1 MKRFIFI
8 SALILNVLISC
19 ISPEIPLEGE
29 GNTITLSVSVAG
41 FQATGR
47 SSTRTTT
54 MTAEEK
60 AIHTLY
66 VIQFDGTDNS
76 SVVIKSGFA
85 ELKGDKY
92 ACDFQIMDKACTF
105 YFIANML
112 PRFTVA
118 TGTTLADFLKSKVPF
133 ICFEGVPVT
142 GLPMY
147 NISNINFSIQSPD
160 LSITLK
166 PLVAR
171 LALTYNADA
180 AGLNLT
186 GGQLPDCNLK
196 GYLASC
202 FGERPAGQSGSW
214 FPAGATDNAIN
225 FGSNANLSK
234 ILYVSENMAGE
245 GIVSGGWMYRTPSTA
260 PPGAM
265 YIQFDCPTNSGM
277 YYIRFYIGDQFKLK
291 DFNIRRGYT
300 YDVLL
305 SISNLDTND
314 PRVTQISTP

>member
-1 MKRFIFI
+1 MKRFIFTNV
-8 SALILNVLISC
+8 LMLNVLVSC

-29 GNTITLSVSVAG
+29 GNTITLSIGVED
-41 FQATGR
+41 FQATGYGF
-47 SSTRTTT
+47 TRA
-54 MTAEEK
+54 TALTPDEK
-60 AIHTLY
+60 KIHTLY
-66 VIQFDGTDNS
+66 VIQFDGTNS
-76 SVVIKSGFA
+76 SSKVIRAGFA
-85 ELKGDKY
+85 NLIGDKY
-92 ACDFQIMDKACTF
+92 VFDWKIMNKACTF
-105 YFIANML
+105 YFIANFPL
-112 PRFTVA
+112 YSVT

-133 ICFEGVPVT
+133 VCFEGVPVT

-202 FGERPAGQSGSW
+202 FGECPAGQSGSW

-245 GIVSGGWMYRTPSTA
+245 GNVSGGWIYRTPSTA

-277 YYIRFYIGDQFKLK
+277 YYVRFYIGDQLK
-291 DFNIRRGYT
+291 PNDFNIRRGYT
-300 YDVLL
+300 YKILL
-305 SISNLDTND
+305 SLSRLNTGD
-314 PRVTQISTP
+314 PRVTQTPTP